1 MSWQSASTAGDL
13 VSMSLLN
20 TTFIKKANIVF
31 INAAFSWATIGAMEK
46 PLHPSARRLF
56 DAALKL
62 HGIRTPA
69 ELASELNES
78 EQRINNWRFRGG
90 VSKDGLLLVQR
101 KLGINA
107 TWVED
112 GSQSMT
118 PESLYSGPQDADA
131 TPGDGLVKIAAVIG
145 QLRSAGEL
153 TESDAAFLETATAAL
168 QAGLEP
174 AIHAA
179 LLLVLSRRISG
190 EAPKEASDPQNTS
203 SASVPDLNPGE
214 KAASPP
220 AEFARR
226 TRAGGR
232 SAAKSESG
240 KQHGRGKHG
249 T

>member
-1 MSWQSASTAGDL
+1 M
-13 VSMSLLN
+13 
-20 TTFIKKANIVF
+20 
-31 INAAFSWATIGAMEK
+31 
-46 PLHPSARRLF
+46 HPSARRLF
-56 DAALKL
+56 DAALEL

-69 ELASELNES
+69 ALAHELNES
-78 EQRINNWRFRGG
+78 EQRINNWSYRSG

-112 GSQSMT
+112 GTQGMT
-118 PESLYSGPQDADA
+118 PETLYSGPQNADA
-131 TPGDGLVKIAAVIG
+131 AQADGLGKIAKAIEH
-145 QLRSAGEL
+145 LRSTGEL
-153 TESDAAFLETATAAL
+153 QESDAAFLETAIKAL
-168 QAGLEP
+168 RSGLEP

-179 LLLVLSRRISG
+179 LLLVLSRRIDG
-190 EAPKEASDPQNTS
+190 EAPKEAANPQNVNS
-203 SASVPDLNPGE
+203 PSVPDLNPGE
-214 KAASPP
+214 KAASQE

-240 KQHGRGKHG
+240 KRHERGKHG